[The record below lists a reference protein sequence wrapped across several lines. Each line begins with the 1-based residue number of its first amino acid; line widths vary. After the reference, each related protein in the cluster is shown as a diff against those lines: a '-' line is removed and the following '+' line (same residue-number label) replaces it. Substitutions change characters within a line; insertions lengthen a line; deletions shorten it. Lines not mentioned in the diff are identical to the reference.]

1 MLKERLREIIED
13 VVIENY
19 LEGLE
24 SIVKELV
31 SKFRPL
37 SVIIA
42 GSLAE
47 RRFVLGLS
55 DIDILVITS
64 ESPNDRFMLR
74 AIGNTDVEISFFSYD
89 EVIHAI
95 RRGNQFIKNAI
106 INGKEVYGDIKH
118 RILKIISNK

>member
-1 MLKERLREIIED
+1 LREIIED

-31 SKFRPL
+31 SQFRPL